1 MKLHRTGVANDEKNG
16 LLRPSAMG
24 MLMQM
29 AEPQVRTSVFQ
40 LLYVISLCTDFRLFH
55 YLMNN
60 LLLSVYAYQ
69 SAVAAKRP
77 IPDEDH
83 EEEDEEIMG
92 VPGKVTK
99 RINDITK
106 HIKDVEN
113 ESKVSYF

>member
-1 MKLHRTGVANDEKNG
+1 MANDEKNG

-83 EEEDEEIMG
+83 EEDEEIMG